1 VKANIMQKLSP
12 QTIAVHSG
20 TKRSQY
26 NEMSEAIFLTQSFK
40 YKTAEQ
46 AEDLFLNPKKEEFG
60 YSRYENPTVRMFEER
75 MAAIEKTEDAYATAT
90 GMAAVHGALFS
101 ILKAGDHLVASRA
114 LFGSC
119 LYIIEELLPRFGVEI
134 SFVDGTDLD
143 DWERSITTNT
153 KVVFLE
159 TISNPTLE
167 IIDLATVSE
176 IAHRKGA
183 LVIVDNVFTTP
194 VFSLAASLGADVI
207 IYSAT
212 KHIDGQG
219 RCLGGVICGTEEFI
233 QKVVLPFMKHTG
245 GSLSPFNAWI
255 LLKSLETINLRCR
268 TQAESALKIAKSLEK
283 HPKIKNITYPYLK
296 SHSQYLLAKKQMTGG
311 GTVIA
316 IELTGNKK
324 TTFSF
329 LNNLKIISISN
340 NLGDSRS
347 LITHPATTTHQR
359 LSVPQKKHLGISD
372 GLVRLSIGLE
382 DVKDLIVD
390 LKQSLATV

>member
-1 VKANIMQKLSP
+1 MQRLSP
-12 QTIAVHSG
+12 QTLAVHSG

-60 YSRYENPTVRMFEER
+60 YSRYENPTVRMFEDR

-101 ILKAGDHLVASRA
+101 ILKPGDHLVASRA

-119 LYIIEELLPRFGVEI
+119 LYIIEELLPRFGVAI
-134 SFVDGTDLD
+134 SFVDGTNLD

-159 TISNPTLE
+159 PISNPTLE

-194 VFSLAASLGADVI
+194 VFSLASSLGADVI

-219 RCLGGVICGTEEFI
+219 RCLGGVICGTEKFI
-233 QKVVLPFMKHTG
+233 QNVVLPFMKHTG

-268 TQAESALKIAKSLEK
+268 TQAESAFKIAKSLEK
-283 HPKIKNITYPYLK
+283 HTKIKKIVYPYLK
-296 SHSQYLLAKKQMTGG
+296 SHSQYLLAKKQMTAG
-311 GTVIA
+311 GTVIS
-316 IELTGNKK
+316 IELVGNKK
-324 TTFSF
+324 ETFSF

-359 LSVPQKKHLGISD
+359 LSIDQKNHLGISD
-372 GLVRLSIGLE
+372 GLVRLSVGLE
-382 DVKDLIVD
+382 DVKDLLVD
-390 LKQSLATV
+390 LKQSLTTV

>member
-1 VKANIMQKLSP
+1 
-12 QTIAVHSG
+12 
-20 TKRSQY
+20 
-26 NEMSEAIFLTQSFK
+26 
-40 YKTAEQ
+40 
-46 AEDLFLNPKKEEFG
+46 
-60 YSRYENPTVRMFEER
+60 MFEER

-134 SFVDGTDLD
+134 SFVDGIDLD
-143 DWERSITTNT
+143 DWESSITTNT

-167 IIDLATVSE
+167 IIDLAAVSE

-194 VFSLAASLGADVI
+194 VFSLASSLGADVI

-283 HPKIKNITYPYLK
+283 HPKIKKITYPYLK
-296 SHSQYLLAKKQMTGG
+296 THTQYSLAKKQMTGG

-316 IELTGNKK
+316 IELVGNKK

-359 LSVPQKKHLGISD
+359 LSIDQKKYLGIND
-372 GLVRLSIGLE
+372 GLVRLSVGLE
-382 DVKDLIVD
+382 DVKDLVVD
-390 LKQSLATV
+390 LKQSLTAV

>member
-1 VKANIMQKLSP
+1 MKANIMQKLSP

-90 GMAAVHGALFS
+90 GMAAVHGVLFS

-194 VFSLAASLGADVI
+194 VFSLAATLGADVI

>member
-1 VKANIMQKLSP
+1 MQRLSP
-12 QTIAVHSG
+12 QTLAVHSG

-60 YSRYENPTVRMFEER
+60 YSRYENPTVRMFEDR

-101 ILKAGDHLVASRA
+101 ILKPGDHLVASRA

-119 LYIIEELLPRFGVEI
+119 LYIIEELLPRFGVAI
-134 SFVDGTDLD
+134 SFVDGTNLD

-159 TISNPTLE
+159 PISNPTLE

-194 VFSLAASLGADVI
+194 VFSLASSLGADVI

-219 RCLGGVICGTEEFI
+219 RCLGGVICGTEKFI
-233 QKVVLPFMKHTG
+233 QNVVLPFMKHTG

-268 TQAESALKIAKSLEK
+268 TQAESAFKIAKSLEK
-283 HPKIKNITYPYLK
+283 HTKIKKIVYPYLK
-296 SHSQYLLAKKQMTGG
+296 SHSQYLLAKKQMTAG
-311 GTVIA
+311 GTVIS
-316 IELTGNKK
+316 IELVGNKK
-324 TTFSF
+324 ETFSF

-359 LSVPQKKHLGISD
+359 LSIDQKKYLGIND
-372 GLVRLSIGLE
+372 GLVRLSVGLE
-382 DVKDLIVD
+382 DVKDLVVD
-390 LKQSLATV
+390 LKQSLTAV

>member
-1 VKANIMQKLSP
+1 MQRLSP
-12 QTIAVHSG
+12 QTLAVHSG

-60 YSRYENPTVRMFEER
+60 YSRYENPTVRMFEDR

-101 ILKAGDHLVASRA
+101 ILKPGDHLVASRA

-119 LYIIEELLPRFGVEI
+119 LYIIEELLPRFGVAI
-134 SFVDGTDLD
+134 SFVDGTNLD

-159 TISNPTLE
+159 PISNPTLE

-194 VFSLAASLGADVI
+194 VFSLASSLGADVI

-219 RCLGGVICGTEEFI
+219 RCLGGVICGTEKFI
-233 QKVVLPFMKHTG
+233 QNVVLPFMKHTG

-268 TQAESALKIAKSLEK
+268 TQAESAFKIAKSLEK
-283 HPKIKNITYPYLK
+283 HTKIKKIVYPYLK
-296 SHSQYLLAKKQMTGG
+296 SHSQYLLAKKQMTAG
-311 GTVIA
+311 GTVIS
-316 IELTGNKK
+316 IELVGNKK
-324 TTFSF
+324 ETFSF

-359 LSVPQKKHLGISD
+359 LSIDQKNHLGISD
-372 GLVRLSIGLE
+372 GLVRLSVGLE
-382 DVKDLIVD
+382 DVKDLLVD
-390 LKQSLATV
+390 LKQSLKTV

>member
-1 VKANIMQKLSP
+1 MKANIMQKLSP

-90 GMAAVHGALFS
+90 GMAAVHGVLFS

>member
-1 VKANIMQKLSP
+1 MMQKLSP

>member
-1 VKANIMQKLSP
+1 MQKLSP

-119 LYIIEELLPRFGVEI
+119 LYIIEKLLPRFGVEI

-359 LSVPQKKHLGISD
+359 LSIDQKKHLGISD

>member
-1 VKANIMQKLSP
+1 MQRLSP

-60 YSRYENPTVRMFEER
+60 YSRYENPTVRMFEDR

-101 ILKAGDHLVASRA
+101 ILKPGDHLVASRA

-134 SFVDGTDLD
+134 SFVDGTNLD

-159 TISNPTLE
+159 PISNPTLE

-194 VFSLAASLGADVI
+194 VFSLASSLGADVI

-219 RCLGGVICGTEEFI
+219 RCLGGVICGTEKFI
-233 QKVVLPFMKHTG
+233 QNVVLPFMKHTG

-268 TQAESALKIAKSLEK
+268 TQAESAFKIAKSLEK
-283 HPKIKNITYPYLK
+283 HTKIKKIVYPYLK
-296 SHSQYLLAKKQMTGG
+296 SHSQYLIAKKQMTGG
-311 GTVIA
+311 GTVIS
-316 IELTGNKK
+316 IELVGNKK
-324 TTFSF
+324 ETFSF

-359 LSVPQKKHLGISD
+359 LSIDQKNHLGISD
-372 GLVRLSIGLE
+372 GLVRLSVGLE
-382 DVKDLIVD
+382 DVKDLLVD
-390 LKQSLATV
+390 LKQSLTTV

>member
-1 VKANIMQKLSP
+1 MKANIMQKLSP

-283 HPKIKNITYPYLK
+283 HPKIKKITYPYLK
-296 SHSQYLLAKKQMTGG
+296 THTQYSLAKKQMTGG

-316 IELTGNKK
+316 IELVGNKK

-359 LSVPQKKHLGISD
+359 LSIDQKKYLGIND
-372 GLVRLSIGLE
+372 GLVRLSVGLE
-382 DVKDLIVD
+382 DVKDLVVD
-390 LKQSLATV
+390 LKQSLTAV

>member
-1 VKANIMQKLSP
+1 MQRLSP

-60 YSRYENPTVRMFEER
+60 YSRYENPTVRMFEDR

-101 ILKAGDHLVASRA
+101 ILKPGDHLVASRA

-119 LYIIEELLPRFGVEI
+119 LYIIEELLPRFGVAI
-134 SFVDGTDLD
+134 SFVDGTNLD

-159 TISNPTLE
+159 PISNPTLE

-194 VFSLAASLGADVI
+194 VFSLASSLGADVI

-219 RCLGGVICGTEEFI
+219 RCLGGVICGTEKFI
-233 QKVVLPFMKHTG
+233 QNVVLPFMKHTG

-268 TQAESALKIAKSLEK
+268 TQAESAFKIAKSLEK
-283 HPKIKNITYPYLK
+283 HTKIKKIVYPYLK
-296 SHSQYLLAKKQMTGG
+296 SHSQYLLAKKQMTAG
-311 GTVIA
+311 GTVIS
-316 IELTGNKK
+316 IELVGNKK
-324 TTFSF
+324 ETFSF

-359 LSVPQKKHLGISD
+359 LSIDQKNHLGISD
-372 GLVRLSIGLE
+372 GLVRLSVGLE
-382 DVKDLIVD
+382 DVKDLLVD
-390 LKQSLATV
+390 LKQSLKTV

>member
-1 VKANIMQKLSP
+1 MQKLSP

-134 SFVDGTDLD
+134 SLVDGTDLD
-143 DWERSITTNT
+143 DWERSITANT

>member
-1 VKANIMQKLSP
+1 MQRLSP
-12 QTIAVHSG
+12 QTLAVHSG

-60 YSRYENPTVRMFEER
+60 YSRYENPTVRMFEDR

-101 ILKAGDHLVASRA
+101 ILKPGDHLVASRA

-119 LYIIEELLPRFGVEI
+119 LYIIEELLPRFGVAI
-134 SFVDGTDLD
+134 SFVDGTNLD

-159 TISNPTLE
+159 PISNPTLE

-194 VFSLAASLGADVI
+194 VFSLASSLGADVI

-219 RCLGGVICGTEEFI
+219 RCLGGVICGTEKFI
-233 QKVVLPFMKHTG
+233 QNVVLPFMKHTG

-268 TQAESALKIAKSLEK
+268 TQAESAFKIAKSLEK
-283 HPKIKNITYPYLK
+283 HTKIKKIVYPYLK

-311 GTVIA
+311 GTVIS
-316 IELTGNKK
+316 IELVGNKK
-324 TTFSF
+324 ETFSF

-359 LSVPQKKHLGISD
+359 LSIDQKNHLGISD
-372 GLVRLSIGLE
+372 GLVRLSVGLE
-382 DVKDLIVD
+382 DVKDLLVD
-390 LKQSLATV
+390 LKQSLTTV

>member
-1 VKANIMQKLSP
+1 MQRLSP

-60 YSRYENPTVRMFEER
+60 YSRYENPTVRMFEDR

-101 ILKAGDHLVASRA
+101 ILKPGDHLVASRA

-119 LYIIEELLPRFGVEI
+119 LYIIEELLPRFGVAI
-134 SFVDGTDLD
+134 SFVDGTNLD
-143 DWERSITTNT
+143 DWERSITTST

-159 TISNPTLE
+159 PISNPTLE

-194 VFSLAASLGADVI
+194 VFSLASSLGADVI

-219 RCLGGVICGTEEFI
+219 RCLGGVICGTEKFI
-233 QKVVLPFMKHTG
+233 QNVVLPFMKHTG

-268 TQAESALKIAKSLEK
+268 TQAESAFKIAKSLEK
-283 HPKIKNITYPYLK
+283 HTKIKKIVYPYLK
-296 SHSQYLLAKKQMTGG
+296 SHSQYLLAKKQMTAG
-311 GTVIA
+311 GTVIS
-316 IELTGNKK
+316 IELVGNKK
-324 TTFSF
+324 ETFSF

-359 LSVPQKKHLGISD
+359 LSIDQKNHLGISD
-372 GLVRLSIGLE
+372 GLVRLSVGLE
-382 DVKDLIVD
+382 DVKDLLVD
-390 LKQSLATV
+390 LKQSLKTV

>member
-1 VKANIMQKLSP
+1 MQKLSP

-134 SFVDGTDLD
+134 SFVDGIDLD
-143 DWERSITTNT
+143 DWESSITTNT
-153 KVVFLE
+153 KVVFVE

-167 IIDLATVSE
+167 IIDLAAVSE

>member
-1 VKANIMQKLSP
+1 MQRLSP
-12 QTIAVHSG
+12 QTLAVHSG

-60 YSRYENPTVRMFEER
+60 YSRYENPTVRMFEDR

-101 ILKAGDHLVASRA
+101 ILKPGDHLVASRA

-119 LYIIEELLPRFGVEI
+119 LYIIEELLPRFGVAI
-134 SFVDGTDLD
+134 SFVDGTNLD
-143 DWERSITTNT
+143 DWERSITTKT

-159 TISNPTLE
+159 PISNPTLE

-194 VFSLAASLGADVI
+194 VFSLASSLGADVI

-219 RCLGGVICGTEEFI
+219 RCLGGVICGTEKFI
-233 QKVVLPFMKHTG
+233 QNVVLPFMKHTG

-268 TQAESALKIAKSLEK
+268 TQAESAFKIAKSLEK
-283 HPKIKNITYPYLK
+283 HTKIKKIVYPYLK
-296 SHSQYLLAKKQMTGG
+296 SHSQYLLAKKQMTAG
-311 GTVIA
+311 GTVIS
-316 IELTGNKK
+316 IELVGNKK
-324 TTFSF
+324 ETFSF

-359 LSVPQKKHLGISD
+359 LSIDQKNHLGISD
-372 GLVRLSIGLE
+372 GLVRLSVGLE
-382 DVKDLIVD
+382 DVKDLLVD
-390 LKQSLATV
+390 LKQSLKHY

>member
-1 VKANIMQKLSP
+1 MQRLSP
-12 QTIAVHSG
+12 QTLAVHSG

-60 YSRYENPTVRMFEER
+60 YSRYENPTVRMFEDR

-101 ILKAGDHLVASRA
+101 ILKPGDHLVASRA

-119 LYIIEELLPRFGVEI
+119 LYIIEELLPRFGVAI
-134 SFVDGTDLD
+134 SFVDGTNLD

-159 TISNPTLE
+159 PISNPTLE

-194 VFSLAASLGADVI
+194 VFSLASSLGADVI

-219 RCLGGVICGTEEFI
+219 RCLGGVICGTEKFI
-233 QKVVLPFMKHTG
+233 QNVVLPFMKHTG

-268 TQAESALKIAKSLEK
+268 TQAESAFKIAKSLEK
-283 HPKIKNITYPYLK
+283 HTKIKKIVYPYLK

-311 GTVIA
+311 GTVIS
-316 IELTGNKK
+316 IELVGNKK
-324 TTFSF
+324 ETFSF

-359 LSVPQKKHLGISD
+359 LSIDQKNHLGISD
-372 GLVRLSIGLE
+372 GLVRLSVGLE
-382 DVKDLIVD
+382 DVKDLLID
-390 LKQSLATV
+390 LKQSLKTV

>member
-1 VKANIMQKLSP
+1 MQKLSP

-134 SFVDGTDLD
+134 SFVDGIDLD
-143 DWERSITTNT
+143 DWESSITTNT
-153 KVVFLE
+153 KVVFVE

-167 IIDLATVSE
+167 IIDLAAVSE

-194 VFSLAASLGADVI
+194 VFSLASSLGADVI

-283 HPKIKNITYPYLK
+283 HPKIKKITYPYLK
-296 SHSQYLLAKKQMTGG
+296 THTQYSLAKKQMTGG

-316 IELTGNKK
+316 IELVGNKK
-324 TTFSF
+324 TAFSF

-359 LSVPQKKHLGISD
+359 LSIDQKKYLGIND
-372 GLVRLSIGLE
+372 GLVRLSVGLE
-382 DVKDLIVD
+382 DVKDLVVD
-390 LKQSLATV
+390 LKQSLTAV

>member
-1 VKANIMQKLSP
+1 MQRLSP

-60 YSRYENPTVRMFEER
+60 YSRYENPTVRMFEDR

-101 ILKAGDHLVASRA
+101 ILKPGDHLVASRA

-119 LYIIEELLPRFGVEI
+119 LYIIEELLPRFGVAI
-134 SFVDGTDLD
+134 SFVDGTNLD
-143 DWERSITTNT
+143 DWERSITTKT

-159 TISNPTLE
+159 PISNPTLE

-194 VFSLAASLGADVI
+194 VFSLASSLGADVI

-219 RCLGGVICGTEEFI
+219 RCLGGVICGTEKFI
-233 QKVVLPFMKHTG
+233 QNVVLPFMKHTG

-268 TQAESALKIAKSLEK
+268 TQAESAFKIAKSLEK
-283 HPKIKNITYPYLK
+283 HTKIKKIVYPYLK
-296 SHSQYLLAKKQMTGG
+296 SHSQYLLAKKQMTAG
-311 GTVIA
+311 GTVIS
-316 IELTGNKK
+316 IELVGNKK
-324 TTFSF
+324 ETFSF

-359 LSVPQKKHLGISD
+359 LSSDQKNHLGISD
-372 GLVRLSIGLE
+372 GLVRLSVGLE
-382 DVKDLIVD
+382 DVKDLLVD
-390 LKQSLATV
+390 LKQSLKTV

>member
-194 VFSLAASLGADVI
+194 VFSLAATLGADVI

>member
-1 VKANIMQKLSP
+1 MQRLSP
-12 QTIAVHSG
+12 QTLAVHSG

-60 YSRYENPTVRMFEER
+60 YSRYENPTVRMFEDR

-101 ILKAGDHLVASRA
+101 ILKPGDHLVASRA

-119 LYIIEELLPRFGVEI
+119 LYIIEELLPRFGVAI
-134 SFVDGTDLD
+134 SFVDGTNLD
-143 DWERSITTNT
+143 DWERSITTST

-159 TISNPTLE
+159 PISNPTLE

-194 VFSLAASLGADVI
+194 VFSLASSLGADVI

-219 RCLGGVICGTEEFI
+219 RCLGGVICGTEKFI
-233 QKVVLPFMKHTG
+233 QNVVLPFMKHTG

-268 TQAESALKIAKSLEK
+268 TQAESAFKIAKSLEK
-283 HPKIKNITYPYLK
+283 HTKIKKIVYPYLK
-296 SHSQYLLAKKQMTGG
+296 SHSQYLLAKKQMTAG
-311 GTVIA
+311 GTVIS
-316 IELTGNKK
+316 IELVGNKK
-324 TTFSF
+324 ETFSF

-359 LSVPQKKHLGISD
+359 LSIDQKNHLGISD
-372 GLVRLSIGLE
+372 GLVRLSVGLE
-382 DVKDLIVD
+382 DVKDLLVD
-390 LKQSLATV
+390 LKQSLKTV

>member
-1 VKANIMQKLSP
+1 MKANIMQKLSP

>member
-1 VKANIMQKLSP
+1 MQRLSP

-60 YSRYENPTVRMFEER
+60 YSRYENPTVRMFEDR

-101 ILKAGDHLVASRA
+101 ILKPGDHLVASRA

-119 LYIIEELLPRFGVEI
+119 LYIIEELLPRFGVAI
-134 SFVDGTDLD
+134 SFVDGTNLD

-159 TISNPTLE
+159 PISNPTLE

-194 VFSLAASLGADVI
+194 VFSLASSLGADVI

-219 RCLGGVICGTEEFI
+219 RCLGGVICGTEKFI

-268 TQAESALKIAKSLEK
+268 TQAESAFKIAKSLEK
-283 HPKIKNITYPYLK
+283 HTKIKKIVYPYLK
-296 SHSQYLLAKKQMTGG
+296 SHSQYLLAKKQMTAG
-311 GTVIA
+311 GTVIS
-316 IELTGNKK
+316 IELVGNKK
-324 TTFSF
+324 ETFSF

-359 LSVPQKKHLGISD
+359 LSIDQKNHLGISD
-372 GLVRLSIGLE
+372 GLVRLSVGLE
-382 DVKDLIVD
+382 DVKDLLVD
-390 LKQSLATV
+390 LKQSLKTV

>member
-1 VKANIMQKLSP
+1 MQKLSP

-143 DWERSITTNT
+143 DWERSITTST

-390 LKQSLATV
+390 LKQSLATI

>member
-1 VKANIMQKLSP
+1 MERLSP

-60 YSRYENPTVRMFEER
+60 YSRYENPTVRMFEDR

-101 ILKAGDHLVASRA
+101 ILKPGDHLVASRA

-134 SFVDGTDLD
+134 SFVDGTNLD

-159 TISNPTLE
+159 PISNPTLE

-194 VFSLAASLGADVI
+194 VFSLASSLGADVI

-219 RCLGGVICGTEEFI
+219 RCLGGVICGTEKFI
-233 QKVVLPFMKHTG
+233 QNVVLPFMKHTG

-268 TQAESALKIAKSLEK
+268 TQAESAFKIAKSLEK
-283 HPKIKNITYPYLK
+283 HTKIKKIVYPYLK

-311 GTVIA
+311 GTVIS
-316 IELTGNKK
+316 IELVGNKK
-324 TTFSF
+324 ETFSF

-359 LSVPQKKHLGISD
+359 LSIDQKNHLGISD
-372 GLVRLSIGLE
+372 GLVRLSVGLE
-382 DVKDLIVD
+382 DVKDLLVD
-390 LKQSLATV
+390 LKQSLKTV

>member
-1 VKANIMQKLSP
+1 MQKLSP

-143 DWERSITTNT
+143 DWERSITANT

>member
-1 VKANIMQKLSP
+1 MQRLSP

-60 YSRYENPTVRMFEER
+60 YSRYENPTVRMFEDR

-101 ILKAGDHLVASRA
+101 ILKPGDHLVASRA

-119 LYIIEELLPRFGVEI
+119 LYIIEELLPRFGVAI
-134 SFVDGTDLD
+134 SFVDGTNLD
-143 DWERSITTNT
+143 DWERSITTST

-159 TISNPTLE
+159 PISNPTLE

-194 VFSLAASLGADVI
+194 VFSLASSLGADVI

-219 RCLGGVICGTEEFI
+219 RCLGGVICGTEKFI
-233 QKVVLPFMKHTG
+233 QNVVLPFMKHTG

-268 TQAESALKIAKSLEK
+268 TQAESAFKIAKSLEK
-283 HPKIKNITYPYLK
+283 HTKIKKIVYPYLK
-296 SHSQYLLAKKQMTGG
+296 SHSQYLLAKKQMTAG
-311 GTVIA
+311 GTVIS
-316 IELTGNKK
+316 IELVGNKK
-324 TTFSF
+324 ETFSF

-359 LSVPQKKHLGISD
+359 LSIDQKNHLGISD
-372 GLVRLSIGLE
+372 GLVRLSVGLE
-382 DVKDLIVD
+382 DVKDLLVD
-390 LKQSLATV
+390 LKQSLKHY

>member
-1 VKANIMQKLSP
+1 MKANIMQKLSP

-143 DWERSITTNT
+143 DWERSITANT

-268 TQAESALKIAKSLEK
+268 TQAESALKIAKLLEK

>member
-1 VKANIMQKLSP
+1 MQKLSP

-194 VFSLAASLGADVI
+194 VFSLAATLGADVI

>member
-1 VKANIMQKLSP
+1 MQRLSP

-60 YSRYENPTVRMFEER
+60 YSRYENPTVRMFEDR

-101 ILKAGDHLVASRA
+101 ILKPGDHLVASRA

-134 SFVDGTDLD
+134 SFVDGTNLD

-159 TISNPTLE
+159 PISNPTLE

-194 VFSLAASLGADVI
+194 VFSLASSLGADVI

-219 RCLGGVICGTEEFI
+219 RCLGGVICGTEKFI
-233 QKVVLPFMKHTG
+233 QNVVLPFMKHTG

-268 TQAESALKIAKSLEK
+268 TQAESAFKIAKSLEK
-283 HPKIKNITYPYLK
+283 HTKIKKIVYPHLK

-311 GTVIA
+311 GTVIS
-316 IELTGNKK
+316 IELVGNKK
-324 TTFSF
+324 ETFSF

-359 LSVPQKKHLGISD
+359 LSIDQKNHLGISD
-372 GLVRLSIGLE
+372 GLVRLSVGLE
-382 DVKDLIVD
+382 DVKDLLID
-390 LKQSLATV
+390 LKQSLKTV

>member
-1 VKANIMQKLSP
+1 MQRLSP

-60 YSRYENPTVRMFEER
+60 YSRYENPTVRMFEDR

-101 ILKAGDHLVASRA
+101 ILKPGDHLVASRA

-119 LYIIEELLPRFGVEI
+119 LYIIEELLPRFGVAI
-134 SFVDGTDLD
+134 SFVDGTNLD
-143 DWERSITTNT
+143 DWERSITTKT

-159 TISNPTLE
+159 PISNPTLE

-194 VFSLAASLGADVI
+194 VFSLASSLGADVI

-219 RCLGGVICGTEEFI
+219 RCLGGVICGTEKFI
-233 QKVVLPFMKHTG
+233 QNVVLPFMKHTG

-268 TQAESALKIAKSLEK
+268 TQAESAFKIAKSLEK
-283 HPKIKNITYPYLK
+283 HTKIKKIVYPYLK
-296 SHSQYLLAKKQMTGG
+296 SHSQYLLAKKQMTAG
-311 GTVIA
+311 GTVIS
-316 IELTGNKK
+316 IELVGNKK
-324 TTFSF
+324 ETFSF

-359 LSVPQKKHLGISD
+359 LSIDQKNHLGISD
-372 GLVRLSIGLE
+372 GLVRLSVGLE
-382 DVKDLIVD
+382 DVKDLLVD
-390 LKQSLATV
+390 LKQSLKTV

>member
-1 VKANIMQKLSP
+1 MQKLSP

-90 GMAAVHGALFS
+90 GMAAVHGVLFS

-194 VFSLAASLGADVI
+194 VFSLAATLGADVI

-359 LSVPQKKHLGISD
+359 LSIDQKKHLGISD

>member
-1 VKANIMQKLSP
+1 MQRLSP
-12 QTIAVHSG
+12 QTLAVHSG

-60 YSRYENPTVRMFEER
+60 YSRYENPTVRMFEDR

-101 ILKAGDHLVASRA
+101 ILKPGDHLVASRA

-134 SFVDGTDLD
+134 SFVDGTNLD

-159 TISNPTLE
+159 PISNPTLE

-194 VFSLAASLGADVI
+194 VFSLASSLGADVI

-219 RCLGGVICGTEEFI
+219 RCLGGVICGTEKFI
-233 QKVVLPFMKHTG
+233 QNVVLPFMKHTG

-268 TQAESALKIAKSLEK
+268 TQAESAFKIAKSLEK
-283 HPKIKNITYPYLK
+283 HTKIKKIVYPYLK
-296 SHSQYLLAKKQMTGG
+296 SHSQYLLAKKQMTAG
-311 GTVIA
+311 GTVIS
-316 IELTGNKK
+316 IELVGNKK
-324 TTFSF
+324 ETFSF

-359 LSVPQKKHLGISD
+359 LSIDQKNHLGISD
-372 GLVRLSIGLE
+372 GLVRLSVGLE
-382 DVKDLIVD
+382 DVKDLLVD
-390 LKQSLATV
+390 LKQSLTTV

>member
-1 VKANIMQKLSP
+1 MQRLSP
-12 QTIAVHSG
+12 QTLAVHSG

-60 YSRYENPTVRMFEER
+60 YSRYENPTVRMFEDR

-101 ILKAGDHLVASRA
+101 ILKPGDHLVASRA

-134 SFVDGTDLD
+134 SFVDGTNLD

-159 TISNPTLE
+159 PISNPTLE

-194 VFSLAASLGADVI
+194 VFSLASSLGADVI

-219 RCLGGVICGTEEFI
+219 RCLGGVICGTEKFI
-233 QKVVLPFMKHTG
+233 QNVVLPFMKHTG

-268 TQAESALKIAKSLEK
+268 TQAESAFKIAKSLEK
-283 HPKIKNITYPYLK
+283 HTKIKKIVYPHLK

-311 GTVIA
+311 GTVIS
-316 IELTGNKK
+316 IELVGNKK
-324 TTFSF
+324 ETFSF

-359 LSVPQKKHLGISD
+359 LSIDQKNHLGISD
-372 GLVRLSIGLE
+372 GLVRLSVGLE
-382 DVKDLIVD
+382 DVKDLLVD
-390 LKQSLATV
+390 LKQSLTTV

>member
-1 VKANIMQKLSP
+1 MQRLSP

-60 YSRYENPTVRMFEER
+60 YSRYENPTVRMFEDR

-101 ILKAGDHLVASRA
+101 ILKPGDHLVASRA

-134 SFVDGTDLD
+134 SFVDGTNLD

-159 TISNPTLE
+159 PISNPTLE

-194 VFSLAASLGADVI
+194 VFSLASSLGADVI

-219 RCLGGVICGTEEFI
+219 RCLGGVICGTEKFI
-233 QKVVLPFMKHTG
+233 QNVVLPFMKHTG

-268 TQAESALKIAKSLEK
+268 TQAESAFKIAKSLEK
-283 HPKIKNITYPYLK
+283 HTKIKKIVYPHLK

-311 GTVIA
+311 GTVIS
-316 IELTGNKK
+316 IELVGNKK
-324 TTFSF
+324 ETFSF

-359 LSVPQKKHLGISD
+359 LSIDQKNHLGISD
-372 GLVRLSIGLE
+372 GLVRLSVGLE
-382 DVKDLIVD
+382 DVKDLLVD
-390 LKQSLATV
+390 LKQSLKKV

>member
-1 VKANIMQKLSP
+1 MQRLSP

-60 YSRYENPTVRMFEER
+60 YSRYENPTVRMFEDR

-101 ILKAGDHLVASRA
+101 ILKPGDHLVASRA

-134 SFVDGTDLD
+134 SFVDGTNLD

-159 TISNPTLE
+159 PISNPTLE

-194 VFSLAASLGADVI
+194 VFSLASSLGADVI

-219 RCLGGVICGTEEFI
+219 RCLGGVICGTEKFI
-233 QKVVLPFMKHTG
+233 QNVVLPFMKHTG

-268 TQAESALKIAKSLEK
+268 TQAESAFKIAKSLEK
-283 HPKIKNITYPYLK
+283 HTKIKKIVYPYLK

-311 GTVIA
+311 GTVIS
-316 IELTGNKK
+316 IELVGNKK
-324 TTFSF
+324 ETFSF

-359 LSVPQKKHLGISD
+359 LSIDQKNHLGISD
-372 GLVRLSIGLE
+372 GLVRLSVGLE
-382 DVKDLIVD
+382 DVKDLLVD
-390 LKQSLATV
+390 LKQSLTTV

>member
-1 VKANIMQKLSP
+1 MQKLSP

-90 GMAAVHGALFS
+90 GMAAVHGVLFS

>member
-1 VKANIMQKLSP
+1 MQRLSP

-60 YSRYENPTVRMFEER
+60 YSRYENPTVRMFEDR

-101 ILKAGDHLVASRA
+101 ILKPGDHLVASRA

-134 SFVDGTDLD
+134 SFVDGTNLD

-159 TISNPTLE
+159 PISNPTLE

-194 VFSLAASLGADVI
+194 VFSLASSLGADVI

-219 RCLGGVICGTEEFI
+219 RCLGGVICGTEKFI
-233 QKVVLPFMKHTG
+233 QNVVLPFMKHTG

-268 TQAESALKIAKSLEK
+268 TQAESAFKIAKSLEK
-283 HPKIKNITYPYLK
+283 HTKIKKIVYPYLK

-311 GTVIA
+311 GTVIS
-316 IELTGNKK
+316 IELVGNKK
-324 TTFSF
+324 ETFSF

-359 LSVPQKKHLGISD
+359 LSIDQKNHLGISD
-372 GLVRLSIGLE
+372 GLVRLSVGLE
-382 DVKDLIVD
+382 DVKDLLID
-390 LKQSLATV
+390 LKQSLKTV

>member
-1 VKANIMQKLSP
+1 MQRLSP
-12 QTIAVHSG
+12 QTLAVHSG

-60 YSRYENPTVRMFEER
+60 YSRYENPTVRMFEDR

-101 ILKAGDHLVASRA
+101 ILKPGDHLVASRA

-119 LYIIEELLPRFGVEI
+119 LYIIEELLPRFGVAI
-134 SFVDGTDLD
+134 SFVDGTNLD
-143 DWERSITTNT
+143 DWERSITTKT

-159 TISNPTLE
+159 PISNPTLE

-194 VFSLAASLGADVI
+194 VFSLASSLGADVI

-219 RCLGGVICGTEEFI
+219 RCLGGVICGTEKFI
-233 QKVVLPFMKHTG
+233 QNVVLPFMKHTG

-268 TQAESALKIAKSLEK
+268 TQAESAFKIAKSLEK
-283 HPKIKNITYPYLK
+283 HTKIKKIVYPYLK
-296 SHSQYLLAKKQMTGG
+296 SHSQYLLAKKQMTAG
-311 GTVIA
+311 GTVIS
-316 IELTGNKK
+316 IELVGNKK
-324 TTFSF
+324 ETFSF

-359 LSVPQKKHLGISD
+359 LSIDQKNHLGISD
-372 GLVRLSIGLE
+372 GLVRLSVGLE
-382 DVKDLIVD
+382 DVKDLLVD
-390 LKQSLATV
+390 LKQSLKTV

>member
-1 VKANIMQKLSP
+1 MQKLSP

-134 SFVDGTDLD
+134 SFVDGIDLD
-143 DWERSITTNT
+143 DWESSITTNT
-153 KVVFLE
+153 KVVFVE

-167 IIDLATVSE
+167 IIDLAAVSE

-194 VFSLAASLGADVI
+194 VFSLASSLGADVI

-283 HPKIKNITYPYLK
+283 HPKIKKITYPYLK
-296 SHSQYLLAKKQMTGG
+296 THTQYSLAKKQMTGG

-316 IELTGNKK
+316 IELVGNKK

-359 LSVPQKKHLGISD
+359 LSIDQKKYLGIND
-372 GLVRLSIGLE
+372 GLVRLSVGLE
-382 DVKDLIVD
+382 DVKDLVVD
-390 LKQSLATV
+390 LKKSLTTV